1 MRKILIGLVV
11 VAVLAVT
18 GFFGL
23 QLYAQARAEREVEA
37 AFAAL
42 RTAGNTASY
51 GKVGFDLV
59 SRTLSIAD
67 VAVASMAQPPM
78 TVKIGRIE
86 AIGLGEPAA
95 GRMSANRL
103 AVSDLDVAG
112 VLKMQTGF
120 RLAYKAPRI
129 EISEFSGPAAALRP
143 LESGAPAEL
152 WRFALQHFTAMRAAS
167 ATIPTITV
175 AVAPVAAGGVAQ
187 GVGAG
192 EYTYSNLV
200 MRDIADGRIAGT
212 TIDKLNL
219 STTIDNLGK
228 PESFTGEIIDFAA
241 SDFDAAAMLAVLDPA
256 KAKDDTY
263 YRAYRQMTA
272 GRYTAAFQ
280 NGLRVE
286 IAGMSMDDLGFRPSR
301 LQPADIMALL
311 ELTPA
316 PGAPPSPVQ
325 MQRMIEKIAG
335 LYEGMRI
342 GSAEIRGLAVDQSRE
357 SSFKLATI
365 RLRALENGK
374 LGEFAFEGLD
384 VRGPKE
390 TLKFDRFALKALD
403 VANLMRALALFST
416 PGRQPTPE
424 QAVALLLLLE
434 GAELKGL
441 VAPYQGTSKTVNV
454 EGVDVSWGQF
464 VGPIPTRAR
473 VTAKLSG
480 PVDMSDE
487 PLFRMLAAAGHTSAT
502 IGLDLGAAWNEASRT
517 MALAPATLE
526 LGNVFAA
533 TMQLSIRNVAR
544 DAFTVDPLK
553 LMMAGAA
560 VEAGP
565 VELVVRDTGG
575 LDLAA
580 AQLARTQ
587 AVSLEAARRM
597 MVDNVRQAAQPM
609 AALHPDAIATAGAIA
624 RFIEAPRGTLTIR
637 LTPRERV
644 LLMPLIASLQQDP
657 FAALAR
663 FRIDAAVGR

>member
-1 MRKILIGLVV
+1 MRRILIGLVV
-11 VAVLAVT
+11 LAVFAVA

-23 QLYAQARAEREVEA
+23 QLYAQARAEREVAA
-37 AFAAL
+37 AFAAI
-42 RTAGNTASY
+42 RAAGNSASH
-51 GKVGFDLV
+51 GKVGFDLL
-59 SRTLSIAD
+59 SRTLSVAD
-67 VAVASMAQPPM
+67 VAVQSTAQPPT
-78 TVKIGRIE
+78 TVKLGRIE
-86 AIGLGEPAA
+86 AIGVGLPAA
-95 GRMSANRL
+95 SRMSASQVTVSEADLAGTL
-103 AVSDLDVAG
+103 AVQGG
-112 VLKMQTGF
+112 V

-129 EISEFSGPAAALRP
+129 EIADYSGPAGALRP
-143 LESGAPAEL
+143 LRIGAPADL
-152 WRFALQHFTAMRAAS
+152 WRFALEHFAAVRATAI
-167 ATIPTITV
+167 TIPTV
-175 AVAPVAAGGVAQ
+175 MAAVAPVAGAQ
-187 GVGAG
+187 AAASG
-192 EYTYSNLV
+192 EYTYANLV
-200 MRDIADGRIAGT
+200 MRDIADGRIARMT
-212 TIDKLNL
+212 VDKLNL
-219 STTIDNLGK
+219 RTTIDNLGK
-228 PESFTGEIIDFAA
+228 PEAFTGEIVDFTA
-241 SDFDAAAMLAVLDPA
+241 SDFDAGAVLAILDPA

-263 YRAYRQMTA
+263 YRAYRQMTS
-272 GRYTAAFQ
+272 GRYTAAFE

-286 IAGMSMDDLGFRPSR
+286 IGGMTMDDLGFRPSR

-342 GSAEIRGLAVDQSRE
+342 GSAEVRALTVDQPRE
-357 SSFKLATI
+357 GMVKLAAI
-365 RLRALENGK
+365 RLGALENGK

-384 VRGPKE
+384 VRGPAE
-390 TLKFDRFALKALD
+390 TLKFDRFALKKLD
-403 VANLMRALALFST
+403 VANLMRTLAEYAQ

-424 QAVALLLLLE
+424 QVVALLLLLE

-441 VAPYQGTSKTVNV
+441 VAPYQGTDKSVNV
-454 EGVDVSWGQF
+454 EGADISWGQF
-464 VGPIPTRAR
+464 VGPIPTQAR

-487 PLFRMLAAAGHTSAT
+487 PLFRMLAAAGHTAAT
-502 IGLDLGAAWNEASRT
+502 ISLDLGAAWSEASRT
-517 MALAPATLE
+517 LALTPATLE

-533 TMQLSIRNVAR
+533 AMQLSVRNVAR
-544 DAFTVDPLK
+544 EAFSVDPLK
-553 LMMAGAA
+553 LMMAGAV

-565 VELVVRDTGG
+565 VELTVRDTGG

-587 AVSLEAARRM
+587 GVSPEAARRM

-624 RFIEAPRGTLTIR
+624 RFVEAPRGTLTIR

-644 LLMPLIASLQQDP
+644 LLVPLIASLQQDP
-657 FAALAR
+657 FGALAR